1 MNSVPVLCTTNKNAT
16 NYMTQYFLIISIII
30 STPISEL
37 LKYGKKTSHIWI
49 EEIWQK
55 RSWEVLPSLFQNMQ
69 PGQLRVSVNHR
80 INDRVRQLPLIKTER
95 DSYST

>member
-37 LKYGKKTSHIWI
+37 LKYGKKNFSYLNRGNMA
-49 EEIWQK
+49 EEIL
-55 RSWEVLPSLFQNMQ
+55 RSSTFPLPKYATWS
-69 PGQLRVSVNHR
+69 
-80 INDRVRQLPLIKTER
+80 IKGF
-95 DSYST
+95 SKP